1 MDLWG
6 PSTVETIMNNAAIN
20 IHLQVFIGISAFIS
34 LSFIPMCKIAGSSD
48 NAMSN
53 LLSIC

>member
-20 IHLQVFIGISAFIS
+20 IHSQVFIGIPAFIS